1 MAADDLS
8 DDGSS
13 SDEHEDA
20 ETQFWERE
28 GLGMNDV
35 QIQNSTKD
43 VLADSCTALLESDK
57 VSEQIAELEF
67 LLADHKK
74 MITQQQAEI
83 RELREA
89 DSENSQLR
97 VQAHELA
104 RLNGTLKEEVARV
117 SAQRDAEKSAAANAS
132 WEQEERFQRLD
143 AELLEAVTTF
153 RQSAAQLACK
163 EKDLQMMQAELE
175 TFSSQMN
182 VDRFSRDEHAADRDT
197 GLLAIVERLTA
208 TVSRLEV
215 DLTTVRTSAAQK
227 EESVKIMQSE
237 FNSTR
242 HVLARELESKN
253 EQLSA
258 QEQNSAEALVKLKTS
273 YEKMLTEAQ
282 HSQHQIEA
290 QVVDARSKLLQ
301 ASGKIN
307 TLQEESASLRQQIA
321 TADDNCRDLESK
333 LLHAMKLLDE
343 QTAAMECAT
352 KIAETAGASR
362 DGLCKMEED
371 LKASREEAA
380 ALKSQLASAEEETER
395 VRLDTGA
402 QSPAAVNVLKEGDAE
417 TGDSTFAD
425 EALGL
430 EEAIA
435 NIYTTL
441 NLSDLNETARIAFGE
456 LLQAKQ
462 ALAGLRERMRTRLS
476 MVESAV
482 EQLAADREK
491 FAIANRR
498 MQRELVAHH
507 DLRMEAQWLR
517 GENDRIHRRL
527 ARLLDSRHKDSHGH
541 RDERGYMDG
550 NAGPLSLSGSHWS
563 DGHSAGDD
571 VSSSSWWG
579 ASERSEMGV
588 GVMKQGDLLV
598 AASPTAMYASA
609 GGHERKGRKEETD
622 SKNDEPPLFDD
633 EYFMELLEESNPQMK
648 EGCTII
654 TI

>member
-1 MAADDLS
+1 
-8 DDGSS
+8 
-13 SDEHEDA
+13 
-20 ETQFWERE
+20 
-28 GLGMNDV
+28 MNDV

-362 DGLCKMEED
+362 DGLYKMEED

-395 VRLDTGA
+395 VRLDAG
-402 QSPAAVNVLKEGDAE
+402 SSGERRVWKEC
-417 TGDSTFAD
+417 
-425 EALGL
+425 
-430 EEAIA
+430 
-435 NIYTTL
+435 
-441 NLSDLNETARIAFGE
+441 R
-456 LLQAKQ
+456 
-462 ALAGLRERMRTRLS
+462 
-476 MVESAV
+476 
-482 EQLAADREK
+482 
-491 FAIANRR
+491 
-498 MQRELVAHH
+498 
-507 DLRMEAQWLR
+507 W
-517 GENDRIHRRL
+517 
-527 ARLLDSRHKDSHGH
+527 
-541 RDERGYMDG
+541 
-550 NAGPLSLSGSHWS
+550 
-563 DGHSAGDD
+563 
-571 VSSSSWWG
+571 
-579 ASERSEMGV
+579 
-588 GVMKQGDLLV
+588 
-598 AASPTAMYASA
+598 
-609 GGHERKGRKEETD
+609 
-622 SKNDEPPLFDD
+622 
-633 EYFMELLEESNPQMK
+633 
-648 EGCTII
+648 
-654 TI
+654 

>member
-362 DGLCKMEED
+362 DGLYKMEED

-417 TGDSTFAD
+417 TGVSTFAD

>member
-1 MAADDLS
+1 M
-8 DDGSS
+8 
-13 SDEHEDA
+13 
-20 ETQFWERE
+20 
-28 GLGMNDV
+28 
-35 QIQNSTKD
+35 
-43 VLADSCTALLESDK
+43 
-57 VSEQIAELEF
+57 
-67 LLADHKK
+67 
-74 MITQQQAEI
+74 
-83 RELREA
+83 
-89 DSENSQLR
+89 
-97 VQAHELA
+97 
-104 RLNGTLKEEVARV
+104 
-117 SAQRDAEKSAAANAS
+117 
-132 WEQEERFQRLD
+132 
-143 AELLEAVTTF
+143 
-153 RQSAAQLACK
+153 
-163 EKDLQMMQAELE
+163 
-175 TFSSQMN
+175 
-182 VDRFSRDEHAADRDT
+182 
-197 GLLAIVERLTA
+197 
-208 TVSRLEV
+208 
-215 DLTTVRTSAAQK
+215 
-227 EESVKIMQSE
+227 
-237 FNSTR
+237 
-242 HVLARELESKN
+242 
-253 EQLSA
+253 
-258 QEQNSAEALVKLKTS
+258 
-273 YEKMLTEAQ
+273 
-282 HSQHQIEA
+282 
-290 QVVDARSKLLQ
+290 
-301 ASGKIN
+301 
-307 TLQEESASLRQQIA
+307 
-321 TADDNCRDLESK
+321 
-333 LLHAMKLLDE
+333 
-343 QTAAMECAT
+343 
-352 KIAETAGASR
+352 
-362 DGLCKMEED
+362 
-371 LKASREEAA
+371 
-380 ALKSQLASAEEETER
+380 
-395 VRLDTGA
+395 RLDTGA

-417 TGDSTFAD
+417 TGVSTFAD

-550 NAGPLSLSGSHWS
+550 NVGPLSLSGSHWS

-622 SKNDEPPLFDD
+622 SKNDGPPLFDD